1 MLHFFSRAQW
11 TPLKKDPMKHIG
23 FIGFGLGILILFG
36 QTACSLL
43 PFAPSTPAPIKTL
56 VFDAP
61 VSLTVRN
68 GALLRGT
75 SIGYAGKMPNG
86 AAKVLIDG
94 LVAAKQMADSLEWDG
109 TPVPNVSVK
118 LSTRVASF
126 DDQAITLLGT
136 AHIEI
141 DNATAQA
148 GTAPTTALME
158 FSAPVTYSLNKN
170 GIIPGSKVSYVGAAK
185 DGAQFSG
192 IDGYPYRSTLDS
204 LEYSGR
210 VNPKVFVK
218 FDLRVINY
226 SDSTALLGGTANIKL
241 EPPPEAKQ

>member
-1 MLHFFSRAQW
+1 MLHFFLRAHF
-11 TPLKKDPMKHIG
+11 TRLKKEPMTRIA
-23 FIGFGLGILILFG
+23 FVGFGLAILILFAQSG
-36 QTACSLL
+36 CNLL
-43 PFAPSTPAPIKTL
+43 PFAPSTPAPTKTL

-61 VSLTVRN
+61 VSLTIRN
-68 GALLRGT
+68 GALLPGT

-94 LVAAKQMADSLEWDG
+94 LVAAKQIADSLEWQG

-126 DDQAITLLGT
+126 DDQGITLLGT
-136 AHIEI
+136 GHIEI
-141 DNATAQA
+141 DDATAQA
-148 GTAPTTALME
+148 GTAPPASLME
-158 FSAPVTYSLNKN
+158 FSAPVTYTLNKN
-170 GIIPGSKVSYVGAAK
+170 GTIPGSKVSYVGAAK

-204 LEYSGR
+204 LQYSGR

-226 SDSTALLGGTANIKL
+226 SDSSALLGGTANIKL